1 MIEMTV
7 TYEGSLRWK
16 LIHWATVI
24 FFSTNNN
31 KTGKSFTPADLSV
44 AALGSHFA
52 IIIGMKMEKL
62 GLDLITKRCPAFH
75 SRNTETNK
83 NIRFY
88 C

>member
-7 TYEGSLRWK
+7 TYEGSLRCK
-16 LIHWATVI
+16 LIHLATVI

-31 KTGKSFTPADLSV
+31 RTGKAFAPAYLSV
-44 AALGSHFA
+44 AALGSHLA

-62 GLDLITKRCPAFH
+62 GLDLITKRCLVFY
-75 SRNTETNK
+75 SRNTETDK
-83 NIRFY
+83 NNRYY

>member
-62 GLDLITKRCPAFH
+62 GLDLITKRCLAFY
-75 SRNTETNK
+75 SRNTETDK
-83 NIRFY
+83 NNRFY

>member
-7 TYEGSLRWK
+7 TYKGSLRCK
-16 LIHWATVI
+16 LIHLVTVI

-31 KTGKSFTPADLSV
+31 RTGKAFAPADLSV
-44 AALGSHFA
+44 AALGSHLA
-52 IIIGMKMEKL
+52 IIIGIKMEKL
-62 GLDLITKRCPAFH
+62 GLDLITKRCRAFH
-75 SRNTETNK
+75 SRNTKTDN

>member
-7 TYEGSLRWK
+7 TYEGSLRRK
-16 LIHWATVI
+16 LIRWVTVI

-31 KTGKSFTPADLSV
+31 RTGKAFAPADLSV
-44 AALGSHFA
+44 AALGSYLA
-52 IIIGMKMEKL
+52 IIFGMKMEKL
-62 GLDLITKRCPAFH
+62 GLDLITKRSLAFH
-75 SRNTETNK
+75 SRNTEADK

>member
-7 TYEGSLRWK
+7 TYEGSLPWK
-16 LIHWATVI
+16 LIHRAKVI

-31 KTGKSFTPADLSV
+31 RTGKAFAPGDLSV

-52 IIIGMKMEKL
+52 IIIGMKVEKF
-62 GLDLITKRCPAFH
+62 GLDLINKRCPALYG
-75 SRNTETNK
+75 RNTESDK

>member
-7 TYEGSLRWK
+7 TYEGSLRCK
-16 LIHWATVI
+16 LIGWAAVI

-31 KTGKSFTPADLSV
+31 RTGKAFAPADLSV
-44 AALGSHFA
+44 AALGSRLA

-62 GLDLITKRCPAFH
+62 GLDLITKRCRAFH
-75 SRNTETNK
+75 NRNTETDK